1 MRRGDPKAQDSFV
14 VGRLEAIAPV
24 TPQLVARLMGALI
37 LPMLPLLL
45 FEFSLGDLS
54 RQLFKH
60 FAAN

>member
-1 MRRGDPKAQDSFV
+1 M
-14 VGRLEAIAPV
+14 EAIAPV

>member
-1 MRRGDPKAQDSFV
+1 MA
-14 VGRLEAIAPV
+14 GRPRWSNARVLVSGPV

-45 FEFSLGDLS
+45 FEFSLDDLS
-54 RQLFKH
+54 RRPFKH